1 VAGSTRLD
9 PTGGWQLDLL
19 EFGEAEHPGEWVG
32 PGFPEMMWTP
42 MNGLLLRR
50 PGQTM
55 LVDAGPGVLIHLWA
69 FEGIH
74 SDSAVALAAAGAA
87 PEEVDV
93 VVLTHLDDDHI
104 GGVLDGTGLEG
115 STLAFPNARIAAP
128 AAGIAPI
135 EAGEGLPVGIE
146 ERKEWLAAMRRHG
159 VLDLFEPGELA
170 EGVTARS
177 APGHRAGHVC
187 IEVGG
192 EHPLVHIADTLHHH
206 AHIEHPEWDGPADD
220 DRALA
225 LDTRRAVLAGLRET
239 GTRAVASHLAGEF
252 TVS

>member
-1 VAGSTRLD
+1 MRPPRRQILAASPGELGIAADRGQRVTQFMRGVRDELPDLGLTRL
-9 PTGGWQLDLL
+9 
-19 EFGEAEHPGEWVG
+19 PG
-32 PGFPEMMWTP
+32 
-42 MNGLLLRR
+42 R
-50 PGQTM
+50 Q
-55 LVDAGPGVLIHLWA
+55 
-69 FEGIH
+69 
-74 SDSAVALAAAGAA
+74 
-87 PEEVDV
+87 
-93 VVLTHLDDDHI
+93 
-104 GGVLDGTGLEG
+104 
-115 STLAFPNARIAAP
+115 
-128 AAGIAPI
+128 
-135 EAGEGLPVGIE
+135 
-146 ERKEWLAAMRRHG
+146 G

-225 LDTRRAVLAGLRET
+225 LDTRLAVLAGLRET
-239 GTRAVASHLAGEF
+239 GTRGVASHLAGEF